1 MQMKTSVKYLYIVK
15 LAKLGGEI
23 MLDAG
28 EDEEKYSCTTAGNFH
43 QHKFSLLVCWCG
55 FLLVLKSK
63 DKMIVK

>member
-1 MQMKTSVKYLYIVK
+1 
-15 LAKLGGEI
+15 

-28 EDEEKYSCTTAGNFH
+28 EDEEKYSCTTVGNFH